1 MSKQENPS
9 NNEALHQIINAKWD
23 SLQAEIA
30 TMKNEQAETVAESEP
45 EYLQLTKHDE
55 SIIRRKIEE
64 FEEKECRGEVR
75 WYSMEESYKMIMEA
89 LHSGKPIQ
97 Y

>member
-1 MSKQENPS
+1 MDKQTNKSATTADRPS
-9 NNEALHQIINAKWD
+9 VDDMWD
-23 SLQAEIA
+23 NLQQEIA
-30 TMKNEQAETVAESEP
+30 SERDKSGPVVAEP
-45 EYLQLTKHDE
+45 ESQYLNLTKRDE

-64 FEEKECRGEVR
+64 FEEKERKGEVR

-89 LHSGKPIQ
+89 LHSGRQIQ